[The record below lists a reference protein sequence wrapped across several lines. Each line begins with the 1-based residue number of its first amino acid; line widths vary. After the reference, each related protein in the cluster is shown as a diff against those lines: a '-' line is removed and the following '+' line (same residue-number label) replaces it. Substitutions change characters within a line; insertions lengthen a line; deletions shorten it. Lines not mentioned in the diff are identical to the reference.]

1 MKSLSLKKFK
11 RNSKSK
17 WIKIICAII
26 CILIV
31 AAIIYGAVNFA
42 VLKSY
47 RNKELNLS
55 ENFTVTAHTGGMNTP
70 DNSIESIQKAISIG
84 ADVVEFDV
92 RFRPNGTPVMA
103 HDAVESNDAGVP
115 IEDALKFIAQNSE
128 SIKINL
134 DVKETANLSEVQ
146 NLVKKYGLLK
156 RAFFTGV
163 NEEFVSEV
171 RKQCPEF
178 SYYLNYSPEKNKL
191 NNTEYQ
197 QKLLEILESTGA
209 VGINCNYKNSN
220 KYLAE
225 LLHEHGYLLSVWT
238 VDKENQMVRELVGG
252 ADNITSRN
260 PDKLKDLIKHWNGD
274 N

>member
-11 RNSKSK
+11 TNSKATL
-17 WIKIICAII
+17 IKIIITII
-26 CILIV
+26 CILII

-55 ENFTVTAHTGGMNTP
+55 DSFTVTAHTGSMGTP

-84 ADVVEFDV
+84 ADIVEFDV

-115 IEDALKFIAQNSE
+115 IEDALKFIAENSE

-134 DVKETANLSEVQ
+134 DVKETDNLSDVQ
-146 NLVKKYGLLK
+146 DLVKKYGLIK

-163 NEEFVSEV
+163 NEEFVPEV
-171 RKQCPEF
+171 SRQCPEI
-178 SYYLNYSPEKNKL
+178 SYYLNYSPEKSKL
-191 NNTEYQ
+191 NNEEYQ
-197 QKLLEILESTGA
+197 QKLLKVLDSTGA
-209 VGINCNYKNSN
+209 IGINCNYKNSN
-220 KYLAE
+220 KHLAE
-225 LLHEHGYLLSVWT
+225 LLHEHGYLLSIWT
-238 VDKENQMVRELVGG
+238 VDKENQMVRGLING

-260 PDKLKDLIKHWNGD
+260 PDKLIDLIKNWNG
-274 N
+274 NN

>member
-1 MKSLSLKKFK
+1 MKLLSLKKFK
-11 RNSKSK
+11 INSKSK
-17 WIKIICAII
+17 LIKIICAII

-47 RNKELNLS
+47 RNKELKLS
-55 ENFTVTAHTGGMNTP
+55 DSFTVTAHTGSMNTP
-70 DNSIESIQKAISIG
+70 DNSIESIEKAISTG

-103 HDAVESNDAGVP
+103 HDAVESDGAGVP
-115 IEDALKFIAQNSE
+115 IEDALKFIAQSSE

-134 DVKETANLSEVQ
+134 DVKETDNLSEVQ
-146 NLVKKYGLLK
+146 DLVKKYGLPR

-163 NEEFVSEV
+163 NEEFVPEV
-171 RKQCPEF
+171 KRQCPEIP
-178 SYYLNYSPEKNKL
+178 YYLNYSPEKSKL
-191 NNTEYQ
+191 NNAEYK

-220 KYLAE
+220 KILAE

-238 VDKENQMVRELVGG
+238 VDKENQMVRELVSG

-260 PDKLKDLIKHWNGD
+260 PDKLIDLIKNWNSD